1 MLPDAQKSRPV
12 ALPSG
17 PPRLCVVID
26 TEEEFDWG
34 RPLSRESRAVTAI
47 SAQDRAQAVFR
58 KFGIVPTYVVD
69 YPVASDPAAVERLKS
84 FADRGECDIGSHL
97 HPWVN
102 PPDEEAVTPR
112 NSYPGN
118 LPAMLERDKLLRLTE
133 TLERAFGHRPTVYRA
148 GRYGAGPNTA
158 EILTGLGYRVD
169 SSVAAYGDF
178 RDDGGPDYSLHSPQP
193 YWLDERRS
201 LLEIPVSCGL
211 VGKLRGLPQLL
222 RLARAPLPNKLRAP
236 GILARLGLIERIRL
250 SPEGIDLED
259 QIRLT
264 ESLVQDGQQ
273 VFVYSYHSP
282 SLEPGHTPY
291 VRNEADLEDFLQRM
305 EGYFSYFMR
314 KLGGQASSLAA
325 IRDSVG

>member
-1 MLPDAQKSRPV
+1 MLPDAQKSRPA
-12 ALPSG
+12 ALPPG

-26 TEEEFDWG
+26 TEEEFDWQ
-34 RPLSRESRAVTAI
+34 RPLSRESRSVATI
-47 SAQDRAQAVFR
+47 SAQDKAQILFR
-58 KFGIVPTYVVD
+58 NFGIVPTYVVD

-84 FADRGECDIGSHL
+84 FADQGECEIGSHL

-118 LPAMLERDKLLRLTE
+118 LPLPLERDKLTRLTE
-133 TLERAFGHRPTVYRA
+133 AIERAFGRRPTVYRA
-148 GRYGAGPNTA
+148 GRYGAGANTA
-158 EILTGLGYRVD
+158 GILADLGYRVD
-169 SSVAAYGDF
+169 SSVAAFGDF
-178 RDDGGPDYSLHSPQP
+178 SDDGGPDFSLHSTQP
-193 YWLDERRS
+193 YWLDEDRS

-211 VGKLRGLPQLL
+211 VGRLRHAPRLL
-222 RLARAPLPNKLRAP
+222 RRARAPLANRLRAP

-259 QIRLT
+259 QKRLT
-264 ESLVQDGQQ
+264 ESLVRDGQQ

-282 SLEPGHTPY
+282 SLAPGHTPY
-291 VRNEADLEDFLQRM
+291 VRDEAELERFLQRM
-305 EGYFSYFMR
+305 EGYFSYFMNA
-314 KLGGQASSLAA
+314 LGGRPSSLAE